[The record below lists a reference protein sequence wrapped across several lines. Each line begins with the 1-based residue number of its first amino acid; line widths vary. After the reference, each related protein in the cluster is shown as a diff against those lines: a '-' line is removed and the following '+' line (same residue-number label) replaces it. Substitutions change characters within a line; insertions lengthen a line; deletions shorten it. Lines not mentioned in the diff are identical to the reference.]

1 MLKDRWTTFAI
12 FQKVLLCLLAAMV
25 LLFSGLMVYHQCN
38 PGVYFHDALLDVNG
52 TAESG
57 SYHGK
62 SHNEIVNIVVGRESD
77 TAIGVGFAI
86 GDIVDDSCLV
96 EYPLEAIQTVDGWKP
111 GLRVSRNGHVLF
123 EGAYE
128 PGDYSESIGYLL
140 YDQTGQRTIAFTF
153 SGHTY
158 GGGNGYWDYYE
169 PDVGEILYFADGPEL
184 TTRGDWGMY
193 ALALFIAVLAAVQ
206 AAFPD
211 ELFQLHFAL
220 RPYVKDP
227 EPTEFYYHK
236 SNLAAA
242 LLAGMALIAFIL
254 ALRALPAP

>member
-1 MLKDRWTTFAI
+1 MLKEKWTAFDK
-12 FQKVLLCLLAAMV
+12 FQKIMLCILAAMV
-25 LLFSGLMVYHQCN
+25 VLFTILMGMSRSK
-38 PGVYFHDALLDVNG
+38 PGVYFHDSLLKVHG

-62 SHNEIVNIVVGRESD
+62 SHGEIVNIVVGRESE

-96 EYPLEAIQTVDGWKP
+96 EYPLESIQTVDGWKP

-123 EGAYE
+123 EGAYD
-128 PGDYSESIGYLL
+128 PGDYTEAIGHLL

-153 SGHTY
+153 GHTY
-158 GGGNGYWDYYE
+158 GGGNGYWDYYK
-169 PDVGEILYFADGPEL
+169 PDVGEILYFANGPE
-184 TTRGDWGMY
+184 TSTRGDWGYY
-193 ALALFIAVLAAVQ
+193 ALATLFVLLTALET
-206 AAFPD
+206 AFPY
-211 ELFQLHFAL
+211 ELFQLSHAL

-227 EPTEFYYHK
+227 EPTEFYYQM
-236 SNLAAA
+236 NRFGNVVFA
-242 LLAGMALIAFIL
+242 LLALATYIL

>member
-1 MLKDRWTTFAI
+1 MLKDRWPTFAI
-12 FQKVLLCLLAAMV
+12 FQKVLLCLLAAMTV
-25 LLFSGLMVYHQCN
+25 LCSGLMVYHQCN

-96 EYPLEAIQTVDGWKP
+96 EYPLEPIQTEDGWKP

-128 PGDYSESIGYLL
+128 PGDYSEAIGYLL

-184 TTRGDWGMY
+184 TTRGDWVGF
-193 ALALFIAVLAAVQ
+193 LAACFIALLAAVITV
-206 AAFPD
+206 FPE
-211 ELFQLHFAL
+211 ELFRLKYGRF
-220 RPYVKDP
+220 VENP
-227 EPTEFYYHK
+227 EPTEYYYLTTRFG
-236 SNLAAA
+236 SVLFT
-242 LLAGMALIAFIL
+242 GMAFIAFIL